1 MGFDW
6 KMFAADFLTEV
17 TEDIEERQD
26 EAKDYLKEQKAAAD
40 RNAQLINQRD
50 QKAQAAVSYGRM
62 AENLGASRSQIRTAM
77 ASGMTG
83 VKDLYDKLQKVANQ
97 KGVKRLGVDDIEAV
111 VSMPNIPMVNE
122 SLADMSLEEF
132 AKRTYGVTPIAT
144 TKPEEKEYSMLA
156 SMFGYDAK
164 QRAEK
169 KLQETEYMGGL
180 SVADINALS
189 RESEFRKLIPG
200 ATMTFTE
207 IDYFTPNEALTF
219 STKLSKA
226 MSDATDGEDAEA
238 YIKAKVRAAGKDP
251 KARAE
256 ADKKARAFL
265 KGKAAKPLI
274 EYFADTYQHGGFFD
288 NRLVTK
294 QIEDIMGSAYLND
307 LMEVY
312 GLETETDELSEPSEE
327 TPSTTNNIVKEPII
341 KIEETLRKEP
351 EITEEEDPILK
362 AAPSL
367 SDEGKA
373 IVEQALSGQLIKGYT
388 SEYTREQWDNMS
400 RKERKERGLPE
411 SRLGIV
417 GFDFKEDIDEMLE
430 KPLRNLNIKRNLDR
444 DKEYKIV
451 IKGRG
456 TYTVT
461 GDQLSTMDDAAFTMP
476 YKPAVEIY
484 EYEEGDQK
492 AKKITQRILERYQS
506 EFKEE
511 LEKEDSLGPDNP
523 NM

>member
-17 TEDIEERQD
+17 TEDIEERQT
-26 EAKDYLKEQKAAAD
+26 EAKDYAKEQKAAAE

-50 QKAQAAVSYGRM
+50 QKAKAAAQYGKM
-62 AENLGASRSQIRTAM
+62 AENLGASPAQIRTAM

-83 VKDLYDKLQKVANQ
+83 VADLYKKLQEVANS

-111 VSMPNIPMVNE
+111 ISMPNIPTVNE
-122 SLADMSLEEF
+122 SLADMSLEDF

-189 RESEFRKLIPG
+189 RQSEYQSLIPG

-207 IDYFTPNEALTF
+207 IDYFTPDEALTF

-226 MSDATDGEDAEA
+226 MSDATDGDDAEA
-238 YIKAKVRAAGKDP
+238 YIKAKVRAAGADP

-265 KGKAAKPLI
+265 KAKAAKPLI

-288 NRLVTK
+288 NRLVIK
-294 QIEDIMGSAYLND
+294 QIEDTMGSPFLND

-312 GLETETDELSEPSEE
+312 GLETETDEPSEE
-327 TPSTTNNIVKEPII
+327 TISTTDNVIEEPTIT
-341 KIEETLRKEP
+341 IEETLRKEP

-388 SEYTREQWDNMS
+388 SEYTRDQWDNMS
-400 RKERKERGLPE
+400 RKERKERDLPE
-411 SRLGIV
+411 TRLGIV

-430 KPLRNLNIKRNLDR
+430 KPLNNLNIKRNLES
-444 DKEYKIV
+444 DKEYKIK

-456 TYTVT
+456 VFTVT
-461 GDQLSTMDDAAFTMP
+461 GEQLASMDDSAFTMP
-476 YKPAVEIY
+476 YKPAIEIY
-484 EYEEGDQK
+484 EYEEGEEK
-492 AKKITQRILERYQS
+492 ARKLTTRILERYQVG
-506 EFKEE
+506 E
-511 LEKEDSLGPDNP
+511 
-523 NM
+523 

>member
-17 TEDIEERQD
+17 TEDIEERQT
-26 EAKDYLKEQKAAAD
+26 EAKDYAKEQKAAAD

-50 QKAQAAVSYGRM
+50 QKAKAAAQYGKM
-62 AENLGASRSQIRTAM
+62 AENLGASPAQIRTAM

-83 VKDLYDKLQKVANQ
+83 VADLYKKLQEVANS

-111 VSMPNIPMVNE
+111 ISMPNIPMVNE
-122 SLADMSLEEF
+122 SLADMSLEDF

-144 TKPEEKEYSMLA
+144 TKPEEKEYGMLA

-189 RESEFRKLIPG
+189 RQSEYQSLIPG

-207 IDYFTPNEALTF
+207 IDYFTPDEALSF
-219 STKLSKA
+219 SSKLSKA
-226 MSDATDGEDAEA
+226 MSDATDGDDAKA
-238 YIKAKVRAAGKDP
+238 YIKAKVRAAGADP

-265 KGKAAKPLI
+265 KAKAAKPLI

-288 NRLVTK
+288 NRLVIK
-294 QIEDIMGSAYLND
+294 QIEDTMGSPFLND

-312 GLETETDELSEPSEE
+312 GLETETDEPSEE
-327 TPSTTNNIVKEPII
+327 TTSTTNNIVKEPII
-341 KIEETLRKEP
+341 TIEETLRKEP
-351 EITEEEDPILK
+351 EITEEEDPTLK

-388 SEYTREQWDNMS
+388 SEYTRDQWDNMS
-400 RKERKERGLPE
+400 RKERKERDLPE
-411 SRLGIV
+411 TRLGIV

-430 KPLRNLNIKRNLDR
+430 KPLNNLNIKRNLES
-444 DKEYKIV
+444 DKEYKIK

-456 TYTVT
+456 VFTVT
-461 GDQLSTMDDAAFTMP
+461 GEQLASMDDSAFTMP
-476 YKPAVEIY
+476 YKPAIEIY
-484 EYEEGDQK
+484 EYEEGEEK
-492 AKKITQRILERYQS
+492 ARKLTTRILERYQVG
-506 EFKEE
+506 E
-511 LEKEDSLGPDNP
+511 
-523 NM
+523 

>member
-1 MGFDW
+1 
-6 KMFAADFLTEV
+6 MFAADFLTEV
-17 TEDIEERQD
+17 TEDIEERQT
-26 EAKDYLKEQKAAAD
+26 EAKDYAKEQKAAAD

-50 QKAQAAVSYGRM
+50 QKAKAAAQYGKM
-62 AENLGASRSQIRTAM
+62 AENLGASPAQIRTAM

-83 VKDLYDKLQKVANQ
+83 VADLYKKLQEVANS

-111 VSMPNIPMVNE
+111 ISMPNIPMVNE
-122 SLADMSLEEF
+122 SLADMSLEDF

-144 TKPEEKEYSMLA
+144 TKPEEKEYGMLA

-189 RESEFRKLIPG
+189 RQSEYQSLIPG

-207 IDYFTPNEALTF
+207 IDYFTPDEALTF

-226 MSDATDGEDAEA
+226 MSDATDGDDAKA
-238 YIKAKVRAAGKDP
+238 YIKAKVRAAGADP

-265 KGKAAKPLI
+265 KAKAAKPLI

-288 NRLVTK
+288 NRLVIK
-294 QIEDIMGSAYLND
+294 QIEDTMGSPFLND

-312 GLETETDELSEPSEE
+312 GLETETDEPSEE
-327 TPSTTNNIVKEPII
+327 TTSTTDNVIEEPTIT
-341 KIEETLRKEP
+341 IEETLRKEP

-388 SEYTREQWDNMS
+388 SEYTRDQWDNMS
-400 RKERKERGLPE
+400 RKERKERDLPE
-411 SRLGIV
+411 TRLGIV

-430 KPLRNLNIKRNLDR
+430 KPLNNLNIKRNLES
-444 DKEYKIV
+444 DKEYKIK

-456 TYTVT
+456 VFTVT
-461 GDQLSTMDDAAFTMP
+461 GEQLASMDDSAFTMP
-476 YKPAVEIY
+476 YKPAIEIY
-484 EYEEGDQK
+484 EYEEGEEK
-492 AKKITQRILERYQS
+492 ARKLTTRILERYQVG
-506 EFKEE
+506 E
-511 LEKEDSLGPDNP
+511 
-523 NM
+523 

>member
-17 TEDIEERQD
+17 TEDIEERQT
-26 EAKDYLKEQKAAAD
+26 EAKDYAKEQKAAAE

-50 QKAQAAVSYGRM
+50 MKAKAAAQYGKM
-62 AENLGASRSQIRTAM
+62 AENLGASPAQIRTAM

-83 VKDLYDKLQKVANQ
+83 VADLYNKLQEVANS

-111 VSMPNIPMVNE
+111 ISMPNIPMVNE
-122 SLADMSLEEF
+122 SLADMSLEDF
-132 AKRTYGVTPIAT
+132 AKRTYGVQPLSVE
-144 TKPEEKEYSMLA
+144 KPEEKEYSMLA

-189 RESEFRKLIPG
+189 RQSEYQSLIPG

-207 IDYFTPNEALTF
+207 IDYFTPDEALTF

-226 MSDATDGEDAEA
+226 MSDATDGDDAEA
-238 YIKAKVRAAGKDP
+238 YIKAKVRAAGADAQ
-251 KARAE
+251 ARAE
-256 ADKKARAFL
+256 ADRKARAFL
-265 KGKAAKPLI
+265 RAKAAKPLI

-288 NRLVTK
+288 NRLVTQ
-294 QIEDIMGSAYLND
+294 QIEDTMGSAFLND

-312 GLETETDELSEPSEE
+312 GLETETDEPTEE
-327 TPSTTNNIVKEPII
+327 TISSTNNISEEPTIQ
-341 KIEETLRKEP
+341 IEETLRQEP
-351 EITEEEDPILK
+351 IVVDPEAEEDQTLK

-388 SEYTREQWDNMS
+388 AEYTRDQWDNMS

-411 SRLGIV
+411 SRLGVV

-430 KPLRNLNIKRNLDR
+430 KPLTNLNIKRNLDR
-444 DKEYKIV
+444 DKEYKIK

-456 TYTVT
+456 AFTVT

-476 YKPAVEIY
+476 YKPAIEIY
-484 EYEEGDQK
+484 EYEEGDKK
-492 AKKITQRILERYQS
+492 AKKITQRILERYQR

>member
-17 TEDIEERQD
+17 TEDIEERQT

-50 QKAQAAVSYGRM
+50 QKAKAAAQYGKM
-62 AENLGASRSQIRTAM
+62 AENLGASPAQIRTAM

-83 VKDLYDKLQKVANQ
+83 VADLYKKLQEVANS

-111 VSMPNIPMVNE
+111 ISMPNIPTVNE
-122 SLADMSLEEF
+122 SLADMSLEDF

-144 TKPEEKEYSMLA
+144 TKPEEKDYSMLA
-156 SMFGYDAK
+156 SMFGYDSK

-189 RESEFRKLIPG
+189 RQSEYQSLIPG

-207 IDYFTPNEALTF
+207 IDYFTPDEALTF

-226 MSDATDGEDAEA
+226 MSDATDGDDAEA
-238 YIKAKVRAAGKDP
+238 YIKAKVRAAGADP
-251 KARAE
+251 KARAD

-265 KGKAAKPLI
+265 KAKAAKPLI

-288 NRLVTK
+288 NRLVIK
-294 QIEDIMGSAYLND
+294 QIEDTMGSPFLND

-312 GLETETDELSEPSEE
+312 GLETETDETSEE
-327 TPSTTNNIVKEPII
+327 TPSSTNNIIEEPTIT
-341 KIEETLRKEP
+341 IEETLRKEP
-351 EITEEEDPILK
+351 EITEEEDPTLK

-388 SEYTREQWDNMS
+388 SEYTRDQWDNMS
-400 RKERKERGLPE
+400 RKERKERNLPE
-411 SRLGIV
+411 TRLGIV

-430 KPLRNLNIKRNLDR
+430 KPLNNLNIKRNLDN
-444 DKEYKIV
+444 DKEYKIK

-456 TYTVT
+456 VFTVT
-461 GDQLSTMDDAAFTMP
+461 GEQLASMDDSAFTMP
-476 YKPAVEIY
+476 YKPAIEIY
-484 EYEEGDQK
+484 EYEEGEEK
-492 AKKITQRILERYQS
+492 ARKLTTRILERYQVG
-506 EFKEE
+506 E
-511 LEKEDSLGPDNP
+511 
-523 NM
+523 

>member
-50 QKAQAAVSYGRM
+50 QKAKAAAQYGKM
-62 AENLGASRSQIRTAM
+62 AENLGASPAQIRTAM

-83 VKDLYDKLQKVANQ
+83 VADLYKKLQEVANS

-111 VSMPNIPMVNE
+111 ISMPNIPTVNE
-122 SLADMSLEEF
+122 SLADMSLEDF

-144 TKPEEKEYSMLA
+144 TKPEEKDYSMLA
-156 SMFGYDAK
+156 SMFGYDSK

-189 RESEFRKLIPG
+189 RQSEYQSLIPG

-207 IDYFTPNEALTF
+207 IDYFTPDEALTF

-226 MSDATDGEDAEA
+226 MSDATDGDDAEA
-238 YIKAKVRAAGKDP
+238 YIKAKVRAAGADP
-251 KARAE
+251 KARAD

-265 KGKAAKPLI
+265 KAKAAKPLI

-288 NRLVTK
+288 NRLVIK
-294 QIEDIMGSAYLND
+294 QIEDTMGSSFLND

-312 GLETETDELSEPSEE
+312 GLETETDETSEE
-327 TPSTTNNIVKEPII
+327 TTSTTNNIIEEPTIT
-341 KIEETLRKEP
+341 IEETLRKEP
-351 EITEEEDPILK
+351 EITEEEDPTLK

-388 SEYTREQWDNMS
+388 SEYTRDQWDNMS
-400 RKERKERGLPE
+400 RKERKERNLPE
-411 SRLGIV
+411 TRLGIV

-430 KPLRNLNIKRNLDR
+430 KPLNNLNIKRNLDN
-444 DKEYKIV
+444 DKEYKIK

-456 TYTVT
+456 VFTVT
-461 GDQLSTMDDAAFTMP
+461 GEQLASMDDSAFTMP
-476 YKPAVEIY
+476 YKPAIEIY
-484 EYEEGDQK
+484 EYEEGEEK
-492 AKKITQRILERYQS
+492 ARKLTTRILERYQVG
-506 EFKEE
+506 E
-511 LEKEDSLGPDNP
+511 
-523 NM
+523 

>member
-17 TEDIEERQD
+17 TEDIEERQT
-26 EAKDYLKEQKAAAD
+26 EAKDYAKEQKAAAE

-50 QKAQAAVSYGRM
+50 QKAKAAAQYGKM
-62 AENLGASRSQIRTAM
+62 AENLGASPAQIRTAM

-83 VKDLYDKLQKVANQ
+83 VADLYKKLQEVANS

-111 VSMPNIPMVNE
+111 ISMPNIPMVNE
-122 SLADMSLEEF
+122 SLADMSLEDF

-189 RESEFRKLIPG
+189 RQAEYQSLIPG

-207 IDYFTPNEALTF
+207 IDYFTPDEALTF

-226 MSDATDGEDAEA
+226 MSDATDGDDAEA
-238 YIKAKVRAAGKDP
+238 YIKAKVRAAGADP
-251 KARAE
+251 KARAD

-265 KGKAAKPLI
+265 KAKAAKPLI

-288 NRLVTK
+288 NRLVIK
-294 QIEDIMGSAYLND
+294 QIEDTMGSPFLND

-312 GLETETDELSEPSEE
+312 GLETETDEPTEE
-327 TPSTTNNIVKEPII
+327 TISTTDNVIEEPTIT
-341 KIEETLRKEP
+341 IEETLRKEP
-351 EITEEEDPILK
+351 EITEEEDPTLK

-388 SEYTREQWDNMS
+388 SEYTRDQWDNMS
-400 RKERKERGLPE
+400 RKERKERNLPE
-411 SRLGIV
+411 TRLGIV

-430 KPLRNLNIKRNLDR
+430 KPLNNLNIKRNLDN
-444 DKEYKIV
+444 DKEYKIK

-456 TYTVT
+456 VFTVT
-461 GDQLSTMDDAAFTMP
+461 GEQLASMDDSAFTMP
-476 YKPAVEIY
+476 YKPAIEIY
-484 EYEEGDQK
+484 EYEEGEEK
-492 AKKITQRILERYQS
+492 ARKLTTRILERYQVG
-506 EFKEE
+506 E
-511 LEKEDSLGPDNP
+511 
-523 NM
+523 

>member
-50 QKAQAAVSYGRM
+50 QKAKAAAQYGKM
-62 AENLGASRSQIRTAM
+62 AENLGASPAQIRTAM

-83 VKDLYDKLQKVANQ
+83 VADLYKKLQEVANS

-111 VSMPNIPMVNE
+111 ISMPNIPTVNE
-122 SLADMSLEEF
+122 SLADMSLEDF

-144 TKPEEKEYSMLA
+144 TKPEEKDYSMLA
-156 SMFGYDAK
+156 SMFGYDSK

-189 RESEFRKLIPG
+189 RQSEYQSLIPG

-207 IDYFTPNEALTF
+207 IDYFTPDEALTF

-226 MSDATDGEDAEA
+226 MSDATDGDDAEA
-238 YIKAKVRAAGKDP
+238 YIKAKVRAAGADP
-251 KARAE
+251 KARAD

-265 KGKAAKPLI
+265 KAKAAKPLI

-288 NRLVTK
+288 NRLVIK
-294 QIEDIMGSAYLND
+294 QIEDTMGSPFLND

-312 GLETETDELSEPSEE
+312 GLETETDEPTEE
-327 TPSTTNNIVKEPII
+327 TISTTDNVIEEPTIT
-341 KIEETLRKEP
+341 IEETLRKEP
-351 EITEEEDPILK
+351 EITEEEDPTLK

-388 SEYTREQWDNMS
+388 SEYTRDQWDNMS
-400 RKERKERGLPE
+400 RKERKERNLPE
-411 SRLGIV
+411 TRLGIV

-430 KPLRNLNIKRNLDR
+430 KPLNNLNIKRNLDN
-444 DKEYKIV
+444 DKEYKIK

-456 TYTVT
+456 VFTVT
-461 GDQLSTMDDAAFTMP
+461 GEQLASMDDSAFTMP
-476 YKPAVEIY
+476 YKPAIEIY
-484 EYEEGDQK
+484 EYEEGEEK
-492 AKKITQRILERYQS
+492 ARKLTTRILERYQVG
-506 EFKEE
+506 E
-511 LEKEDSLGPDNP
+511 
-523 NM
+523 

>member
-17 TEDIEERQD
+17 TEDIEERQT
-26 EAKDYLKEQKAAAD
+26 EAKDYAKEQKAAAD

-50 QKAQAAVSYGRM
+50 QKAKAAAQYGKM
-62 AENLGASRSQIRTAM
+62 AENLGASPAQIRTAM

-83 VKDLYDKLQKVANQ
+83 VADLYKKLQEVANS

-111 VSMPNIPMVNE
+111 ISMPNIPMVNE
-122 SLADMSLEEF
+122 SLADMSLEDF

-144 TKPEEKEYSMLA
+144 TKPEEKEYGMLA

-189 RESEFRKLIPG
+189 RQSEYQSLIPG

-207 IDYFTPNEALTF
+207 IDYFTPDEALTF

-226 MSDATDGEDAEA
+226 MSDATDGDDAEA
-238 YIKAKVRAAGKDP
+238 YIKAKVRAAGADP

-265 KGKAAKPLI
+265 KAKAAKPLI

-288 NRLVTK
+288 NRLVIK
-294 QIEDIMGSAYLND
+294 QIEDTMGSPFLND

-312 GLETETDELSEPSEE
+312 GLETETDEPSEE
-327 TPSTTNNIVKEPII
+327 TTSTTNNIVKEPII
-341 KIEETLRKEP
+341 TIEETLRKEP
-351 EITEEEDPILK
+351 EITEEEDPTLK

-388 SEYTREQWDNMS
+388 AEYTRDQWDNMS
-400 RKERKERGLPE
+400 RKERKERDLPE
-411 SRLGIV
+411 TRLGIV

-430 KPLRNLNIKRNLDR
+430 KPLNNLNIKRNLES
-444 DKEYKIV
+444 DKEYKIK

-456 TYTVT
+456 VFTVT
-461 GDQLSTMDDAAFTMP
+461 GEQLASMDDSAFTMP
-476 YKPAVEIY
+476 YKPAIEIY
-484 EYEEGDQK
+484 EYEEGEEK
-492 AKKITQRILERYQS
+492 ARKLTTRILERYQVG
-506 EFKEE
+506 E
-511 LEKEDSLGPDNP
+511 
-523 NM
+523 

>member
-17 TEDIEERQD
+17 TEDIEERQT
-26 EAKDYLKEQKAAAD
+26 EAKDYAKEQKAAAD

-50 QKAQAAVSYGRM
+50 QKAKAAAQYGKM
-62 AENLGASRSQIRTAM
+62 AENLGASPAQIRTAM

-83 VKDLYDKLQKVANQ
+83 VADLYKKLQEVANS

-111 VSMPNIPMVNE
+111 ISMPNIPMVNE
-122 SLADMSLEEF
+122 SLADMSLEDF

-144 TKPEEKEYSMLA
+144 TKPEEKEYGMLA

-180 SVADINALS
+180 SVADVNALS
-189 RESEFRKLIPG
+189 RQSEYQSLIPG

-207 IDYFTPNEALTF
+207 IDYFTPDQALTF

-226 MSDATDGEDAEA
+226 MSDATDGDDAEA
-238 YIKAKVRAAGKDP
+238 YIKAKVRAAGADP

-265 KGKAAKPLI
+265 KAKAAKPLI

-288 NRLVTK
+288 NRLVIK
-294 QIEDIMGSAYLND
+294 QIEDTMGSPFLND

-312 GLETETDELSEPSEE
+312 GLETETDETSEE
-327 TPSTTNNIVKEPII
+327 TSSTTNNIVKEPII

-351 EITEEEDPILK
+351 EITEEDPILK

-388 SEYTREQWDNMS
+388 SEYTRDQWDNMS
-400 RKERKERGLPE
+400 RKERKERDLPE
-411 SRLGIV
+411 TRLGIV

-430 KPLRNLNIKRNLDR
+430 KPLNNLNIKRNLES
-444 DKEYKIV
+444 DKEYKIK

-456 TYTVT
+456 VFTVT
-461 GDQLSTMDDAAFTMP
+461 GEQLASMDDSAFTMP
-476 YKPAVEIY
+476 YKPAIEIY
-484 EYEEGDQK
+484 EYEEGEEK
-492 AKKITQRILERYQS
+492 ARKLTTRILERYQVG
-506 EFKEE
+506 E
-511 LEKEDSLGPDNP
+511 
-523 NM
+523 

>member
-17 TEDIEERQD
+17 TEDIEERQT
-26 EAKDYLKEQKAAAD
+26 EAKDYLKEQKAAAE

-50 QKAQAAVSYGRM
+50 QKAKAAAQYGKM
-62 AENLGASRSQIRTAM
+62 AENLGASPAQIRTAM

-83 VKDLYDKLQKVANQ
+83 VADLYKKLQEVANS

-111 VSMPNIPMVNE
+111 ISMPNIPTVNE
-122 SLADMSLEEF
+122 SLADMSLEDF

-144 TKPEEKEYSMLA
+144 TKPEEKDYSMLA
-156 SMFGYDAK
+156 SMFGYDSK

-189 RESEFRKLIPG
+189 RQSEYQSLIPG

-207 IDYFTPNEALTF
+207 IDYFTPDEALTF

-226 MSDATDGEDAEA
+226 MSDATDGDDAEA
-238 YIKAKVRAAGKDP
+238 YIKAKVRAAGADP
-251 KARAE
+251 KARAD

-265 KGKAAKPLI
+265 KAKAAKPLI

-288 NRLVTK
+288 NRLVIK
-294 QIEDIMGSAYLND
+294 QIEDTMGSPFLND

-312 GLETETDELSEPSEE
+312 GLETETDETSEE
-327 TPSTTNNIVKEPII
+327 TPSSTNNIIEEPTIT
-341 KIEETLRKEP
+341 IEETLRKEP
-351 EITEEEDPILK
+351 EITEEEDPTLK

-388 SEYTREQWDNMS
+388 SEYTRDQWDNMS
-400 RKERKERGLPE
+400 RKERKERNLPE
-411 SRLGIV
+411 TRLGIV

-430 KPLRNLNIKRNLDR
+430 KPLNNLNIKRNLDN
-444 DKEYKIV
+444 DKEYKIK

-456 TYTVT
+456 VFTVT
-461 GDQLSTMDDAAFTMP
+461 GEQLASMDDSAFTMP
-476 YKPAVEIY
+476 YKPAIEIY
-484 EYEEGDQK
+484 EYEEGEEK
-492 AKKITQRILERYQS
+492 ARKLTTRILERYQVG
-506 EFKEE
+506 E
-511 LEKEDSLGPDNP
+511 
-523 NM
+523 

>member
-26 EAKDYLKEQKAAAD
+26 EAKDYLKEQKAAAE

-50 QKAQAAVSYGRM
+50 QKAKAAAQYGKM
-62 AENLGASRSQIRTAM
+62 AENLGASQAQIRTAM

-83 VKDLYDKLQKVANQ
+83 VADLYKKLQEVANQ
-97 KGVKRLGVDDIEAV
+97 KGVKRLGVDDIEAI
-111 VSMPNIPMVNE
+111 VSMPNIPVVNE
-122 SLADMSLEEF
+122 SLADMSLEDF

-144 TKPEEKEYSMLA
+144 TKPEEKEYSTLA

-180 SVADINALS
+180 SVADINKLA
-189 RESEFRKLIPG
+189 RQSEYQSLIPG

-207 IDYFTPNEALTF
+207 IDYFTPDEALSF
-219 STKLSKA
+219 STKLSKVL
-226 MSDATDGEDAEA
+226 SDATDGDDAEA
-238 YIKAKVRAAGKDP
+238 YIKAKVRAAGADP

-265 KGKAAKPLI
+265 RAKAAKPLI
-274 EYFADTYQHGGFFD
+274 EYFANTYQHGGFFD
-288 NRLVTK
+288 NRLVTQ
-294 QIEDIMGSAYLND
+294 QIEDTMGSAFLSD

-312 GLETETDELSEPSEE
+312 GLETETDEPSEPSEE
-327 TPSTTNNIVKEPII
+327 TLSTTNNVAEEPPI
-341 KIEETLRKEP
+341 KIEETLRQEP
-351 EITEEEDPILK
+351 VVVDPEAEEDPTLK
-362 AAPSL
+362 PAPSL

-388 SEYTREQWDNMS
+388 AEYTRDQWDNMS

-411 SRLGIV
+411 SKLGLV

-430 KPLRNLNIKRNLDR
+430 KPLNNLNIKRNLDSN
-444 DKEYKIV
+444 KEYKIK

-456 TYTVT
+456 TFTVT
-461 GDQLSTMDDAAFTMP
+461 GDQLASMDDAAFTMP
-476 YKPAVEIY
+476 YKPAIEIY
-484 EYEEGDQK
+484 EYEEGEEK
-492 AKKITQRILERYQS
+492 ARKITTRILERYQVG
-506 EFKEE
+506 E
-511 LEKEDSLGPDNP
+511 
-523 NM
+523 

>member
-17 TEDIEERQD
+17 TEDIEERQE
-26 EAKDYLKEQKAAAD
+26 EAKLYEKEQKAAAE
-40 RNAQLINQRD
+40 RNAQLISQRD
-50 QKAQAAVSYGRM
+50 TKAKAAAQYGKM
-62 AENLGASRSQIRTAM
+62 AENLGASQAQIRTAM

-83 VKDLYDKLQKVANQ
+83 VKDLYDKLQEVANQ
-97 KGVKRLGVDDIEAV
+97 KGVKRLGVDDIEAI
-111 VSMPNIPMVNE
+111 VSMPNIPTVNE
-122 SLADMSLEEF
+122 SLADMSLEDF
-132 AKRTYGVTPIAT
+132 AKRTYGVQPIT
-144 TKPEEKEYSMLA
+144 TEKPEEKEMSLLA

-164 QRAEK
+164 QRAEQ
-169 KLQETEYMGGL
+169 KLAKTEYMGGL
-180 SVADINALS
+180 SVADINKLA
-189 RESEFRKLIPG
+189 RQSEYQSLIPG

-207 IDYFTPNEALTF
+207 IDYFTPDEALSF
-219 STKLSKA
+219 STKLTKA
-226 MSDATDGEDAEA
+226 MSDATDGDDAEA
-238 YIKAKVRAAGKDP
+238 YIKAKVRAAGADP

-265 KGKAAKPLI
+265 RAKAAKPLI

-288 NRLVTK
+288 NRLVIK
-294 QIEDIMGSAYLND
+294 QIEDTMGSAFLKD

-312 GLETETDELSEPSEE
+312 GLETETDEPSEPSEE
-327 TPSTTNNIVKEPII
+327 TTVPTDLVVEEPVV

-351 EITEEEDPILK
+351 EVTPEEEIEDPVLK
-362 AAPSL
+362 PAEPL
-367 SDEGKA
+367 TDEGKA

-388 SEYTREQWDNMS
+388 AEYTRDQWDNMS

-430 KPLRNLNIKRNLDR
+430 KPLSNLNIKRNLER

-456 TYTVT
+456 TFTVT
-461 GDQLSTMDDAAFTMP
+461 GDQLATMDDAAFTMP
-476 YKPAVEIY
+476 YKPAIEIY
-484 EYEEGDQK
+484 EYEQGEDK
-492 AKKITQRILERYQS
+492 AKKITTRILERYQVG
-506 EFKEE
+506 E
-511 LEKEDSLGPDNP
+511 
-523 NM
+523 

>member
-17 TEDIEERQD
+17 TEDIEERQT
-26 EAKDYLKEQKAAAD
+26 EAKDYVKEQKAAAD

-50 QKAQAAVSYGRM
+50 MKAKAAAQYGKM
-62 AENLGASRSQIRTAM
+62 AENLGASPAQIRTAM

-83 VKDLYDKLQKVANQ
+83 VADLYKKLQEVANS

-111 VSMPNIPMVNE
+111 ISMPNIPTVNE
-122 SLADMSLEEF
+122 SLADMSLEDF

-144 TKPEEKEYSMLA
+144 TKPEEKDYSMLA
-156 SMFGYDAK
+156 SMFGYDSK

-189 RESEFRKLIPG
+189 RQSEYQSLIPG

-207 IDYFTPNEALTF
+207 IDYFTPDEALTF

-226 MSDATDGEDAEA
+226 MSDATDGDDAEA
-238 YIKAKVRAAGKDP
+238 YIKAKVRAAGADP
-251 KARAE
+251 KARAD

-265 KGKAAKPLI
+265 KAKAAKPLI

-288 NRLVTK
+288 NRLVIK
-294 QIEDIMGSAYLND
+294 QIEDTMGSAFLND

-312 GLETETDELSEPSEE
+312 GLETETDETSEE
-327 TPSTTNNIVKEPII
+327 TPSSTNNIIEEPTIT
-341 KIEETLRKEP
+341 IEETLRKEP
-351 EITEEEDPILK
+351 EITEEEDPTLK

-388 SEYTREQWDNMS
+388 SEYTRDQWDNMS
-400 RKERKERGLPE
+400 RKERKERNLPE
-411 SRLGIV
+411 TRLGIV

-430 KPLRNLNIKRNLDR
+430 KPLNNLNIKRNLDN
-444 DKEYKIV
+444 DKEYKIK

-456 TYTVT
+456 VFTVT
-461 GDQLSTMDDAAFTMP
+461 GEQLASMDDSAFTMP
-476 YKPAVEIY
+476 YKPAIEIY
-484 EYEEGDQK
+484 EYEEGEEK
-492 AKKITQRILERYQS
+492 ARKLTTRILERYQVG
-506 EFKEE
+506 E
-511 LEKEDSLGPDNP
+511 
-523 NM
+523 

>member
-50 QKAQAAVSYGRM
+50 QKAKAAAQYGKM
-62 AENLGASRSQIRTAM
+62 AENLGASPAQIRTAM

-83 VKDLYDKLQKVANQ
+83 VADLYKKLQEVANS

-111 VSMPNIPMVNE
+111 ISMPNIPTVNE
-122 SLADMSLEEF
+122 SLADMSLEDF

-144 TKPEEKEYSMLA
+144 TKPEEKDYSMLA
-156 SMFGYDAK
+156 SMFGYDSK

-189 RESEFRKLIPG
+189 RQSEYQSLIPG

-207 IDYFTPNEALTF
+207 IDYFTPDEALTF

-226 MSDATDGEDAEA
+226 MSDATDGDDAEA
-238 YIKAKVRAAGKDP
+238 YIKAKVRAAGADP
-251 KARAE
+251 KARAD

-265 KGKAAKPLI
+265 KAKAAKPLI

-288 NRLVTK
+288 NRLVIK
-294 QIEDIMGSAYLND
+294 QIEDTMGSSFLND

-312 GLETETDELSEPSEE
+312 GLETETDETSEE
-327 TPSTTNNIVKEPII
+327 TTSTTNNIIEEPTIT
-341 KIEETLRKEP
+341 IEETLRKEP
-351 EITEEEDPILK
+351 EITEEEDPTLK

-388 SEYTREQWDNMS
+388 SEYTRDQWDNMS
-400 RKERKERGLPE
+400 RKERKERNLPE
-411 SRLGIV
+411 TRLGIV

-430 KPLRNLNIKRNLDR
+430 KPLNNLNIKRNLDNN
-444 DKEYKIV
+444 KEYKIK

-456 TYTVT
+456 VFTVT
-461 GDQLSTMDDAAFTMP
+461 GEQLASMDDSAFTMP
-476 YKPAVEIY
+476 YKPAIEIY
-484 EYEEGDQK
+484 EYEEGEEK
-492 AKKITQRILERYQS
+492 ARKLTTRILERYQVG
-506 EFKEE
+506 E
-511 LEKEDSLGPDNP
+511 
-523 NM
+523 

>member
-17 TEDIEERQD
+17 TEDIEERQT
-26 EAKDYLKEQKAAAD
+26 EAKDYAKEQKAAAD

-50 QKAQAAVSYGRM
+50 QKAKAAAQYGKM
-62 AENLGASRSQIRTAM
+62 AENLGASPAQIRTAM

-83 VKDLYDKLQKVANQ
+83 VADLYKKLQEVANS

-111 VSMPNIPMVNE
+111 ISMPNIPMVNE
-122 SLADMSLEEF
+122 SLADMSLEDF

-144 TKPEEKEYSMLA
+144 TKPEEKEYGMLA

-189 RESEFRKLIPG
+189 RQSEYQSLIPG

-207 IDYFTPNEALTF
+207 IDYFTPDEALTF

-226 MSDATDGEDAEA
+226 MSDATDGDDAEA
-238 YIKAKVRAAGKDP
+238 YIKAKVRAAGADP

-265 KGKAAKPLI
+265 KAKAAKPLI

-288 NRLVTK
+288 NRLVIK
-294 QIEDIMGSAYLND
+294 QIEDTMGSPFLND

-312 GLETETDELSEPSEE
+312 GLETETDEPIEE
-327 TPSTTNNIVKEPII
+327 TISTTDDVIEEPTIT
-341 KIEETLRKEP
+341 IEETLRKEP
-351 EITEEEDPILK
+351 EITEEDPILK

-388 SEYTREQWDNMS
+388 SEYTRDQWEDNMS
-400 RKERKERGLPE
+400 RKERKERDLPE
-411 SRLGIV
+411 TRLGIV

-430 KPLRNLNIKRNLDR
+430 KPLNNLNIKRNLES
-444 DKEYKIV
+444 DKEYKIK

-456 TYTVT
+456 VFTVT
-461 GDQLSTMDDAAFTMP
+461 GEQLASMDDSAFTMP
-476 YKPAVEIY
+476 YKPAIEIY
-484 EYEEGDQK
+484 EYEEGEEK
-492 AKKITQRILERYQS
+492 ARKLTTRILERYQVG
-506 EFKEE
+506 E
-511 LEKEDSLGPDNP
+511 
-523 NM
+523 

>member
-1 MGFDW
+1 
-6 KMFAADFLTEV
+6 MFAADFLTEV
-17 TEDIEERQD
+17 TEDIEERQT
-26 EAKDYLKEQKAAAD
+26 EAKDYAKEQKAAAD

-50 QKAQAAVSYGRM
+50 QKAKAAAQYGKM
-62 AENLGASRSQIRTAM
+62 AENLGASPAQIRTAM

-83 VKDLYDKLQKVANQ
+83 VADLYKKLQEVANS

-111 VSMPNIPMVNE
+111 ISMPNIPMVNE
-122 SLADMSLEEF
+122 SLADMSLEDF

-144 TKPEEKEYSMLA
+144 TKPEEKEYGMLA

-189 RESEFRKLIPG
+189 RQSEYQSLIPG

-207 IDYFTPNEALTF
+207 IDYFTPDEALTF

-226 MSDATDGEDAEA
+226 MSDATDGDDAEA
-238 YIKAKVRAAGKDP
+238 YIKAKVRAAGADP
-251 KARAE
+251 KARAD

-265 KGKAAKPLI
+265 KAKAAKPLI

-288 NRLVTK
+288 NRLVIK
-294 QIEDIMGSAYLND
+294 QIEDTMGSPFLND

-312 GLETETDELSEPSEE
+312 GLETETDEPSEE
-327 TPSTTNNIVKEPII
+327 TTSTTDNVIEEPTIT
-341 KIEETLRKEP
+341 IEETLRKEP
-351 EITEEEDPILK
+351 EITEEEDPTLK

-388 SEYTREQWDNMS
+388 SEYTRDQWDNMS
-400 RKERKERGLPE
+400 RKERKERDLPE
-411 SRLGIV
+411 TRLGIV

-430 KPLRNLNIKRNLDR
+430 KPLNNLNIKRNLES
-444 DKEYKIV
+444 DKEYKIK

-456 TYTVT
+456 VFTVT
-461 GDQLSTMDDAAFTMP
+461 GEQLASMDDSAFTMP
-476 YKPAVEIY
+476 YKPAIEIY
-484 EYEEGDQK
+484 EYEEGEEK
-492 AKKITQRILERYQS
+492 ARKLTTRILERYQVG
-506 EFKEE
+506 E
-511 LEKEDSLGPDNP
+511 
-523 NM
+523 

>member
-50 QKAQAAVSYGRM
+50 QKAKAAAQYGKM
-62 AENLGASRSQIRTAM
+62 AENLGASPAQIRTAM

-83 VKDLYDKLQKVANQ
+83 VADLYNKLQEVANS

-111 VSMPNIPMVNE
+111 ISMPNIPTVNE
-122 SLADMSLEEF
+122 SLADMSLEDF

-144 TKPEEKEYSMLA
+144 TKPEEKDYSMLA
-156 SMFGYDAK
+156 SMFGYDSK

-189 RESEFRKLIPG
+189 RQSEYQSLIPG

-207 IDYFTPNEALTF
+207 IDYFTPDEALTF

-226 MSDATDGEDAEA
+226 MSDATDGDDAEA
-238 YIKAKVRAAGKDP
+238 YIKAKVRAAGADP
-251 KARAE
+251 KARAD

-265 KGKAAKPLI
+265 KAKAAKPLI

-288 NRLVTK
+288 NRLVIK
-294 QIEDIMGSAYLND
+294 QIEDTMGSAFLND

-312 GLETETDELSEPSEE
+312 GLETGTDETSEE
-327 TPSTTNNIVKEPII
+327 TPSSTNNIIEEPTIT
-341 KIEETLRKEP
+341 IEETLRKEP
-351 EITEEEDPILK
+351 EITEEEDPTLK

-388 SEYTREQWDNMS
+388 SEYTRDQWDNMS
-400 RKERKERGLPE
+400 RKERKERDLPE
-411 SRLGIV
+411 TRLGIV

-430 KPLRNLNIKRNLDR
+430 KPLNNLNIKRNLDN
-444 DKEYKIV
+444 DKEYKIK

-456 TYTVT
+456 VFTVT
-461 GDQLSTMDDAAFTMP
+461 GEQLASMDDSAFTMP
-476 YKPAVEIY
+476 YKPAIEIY
-484 EYEEGDQK
+484 EYEEGEEK
-492 AKKITQRILERYQS
+492 ARKLTTRILERYQVG
-506 EFKEE
+506 E
-511 LEKEDSLGPDNP
+511 
-523 NM
+523 

>member
-17 TEDIEERQD
+17 TEDIEERQT
-26 EAKDYLKEQKAAAD
+26 EAKDYAKEQKAAAD

-50 QKAQAAVSYGRM
+50 QKAKAAAQYGKM
-62 AENLGASRSQIRTAM
+62 AENLGASPAQIRTAM

-83 VKDLYDKLQKVANQ
+83 VADLYKKLQEVANS

-111 VSMPNIPMVNE
+111 ISMPNIPMVNE
-122 SLADMSLEEF
+122 SLADMSLEDF

-144 TKPEEKEYSMLA
+144 TKPEEKEYGMLA

-189 RESEFRKLIPG
+189 RQSEYQSLIPG

-207 IDYFTPNEALTF
+207 IDYFTPDEALTF

-226 MSDATDGEDAEA
+226 MSDATDGDDAEA
-238 YIKAKVRAAGKDP
+238 YIKAKVRAAGADP

-265 KGKAAKPLI
+265 KAKAAKPLI

-288 NRLVTK
+288 NRLVIK
-294 QIEDIMGSAYLND
+294 QIEDTMGSPFLND

-312 GLETETDELSEPSEE
+312 GLETETDEPSEE
-327 TPSTTNNIVKEPII
+327 TTSTTNNIVKEPII
-341 KIEETLRKEP
+341 TIEETLRKEP
-351 EITEEEDPILK
+351 EITEEEDPTLK

-388 SEYTREQWDNMS
+388 AEYTRDQWDNMS
-400 RKERKERGLPE
+400 RKERKERDLPE
-411 SRLGIV
+411 TRLGIV

-430 KPLRNLNIKRNLDR
+430 KPLNNLNIKRNLES
-444 DKEYKIV
+444 DKEYKIK

-456 TYTVT
+456 VFTVT
-461 GDQLSTMDDAAFTMP
+461 GDQLASMDDSAFTMP
-476 YKPAVEIY
+476 YKPAIEIY
-484 EYEEGDQK
+484 EYEEGEEK
-492 AKKITQRILERYQS
+492 ARKLTTRILERYQVG
-506 EFKEE
+506 E
-511 LEKEDSLGPDNP
+511 
-523 NM
+523 

>member
-17 TEDIEERQD
+17 TEDIEERQT

-50 QKAQAAVSYGRM
+50 QKAKAAAQYGKM
-62 AENLGASRSQIRTAM
+62 AENLGASQAQIRTAM

-83 VKDLYDKLQKVANQ
+83 VADLYKKLQEVANQ
-97 KGVKRLGVDDIEAV
+97 KGVKRLGVDDIEAI
-111 VSMPNIPMVNE
+111 VSMPNIPTVNE
-122 SLADMSLEEF
+122 SLADMSLEDF

-144 TKPEEKEYSMLA
+144 TKPEEKDYSMLA
-156 SMFGYDAK
+156 SMFGYDSK

-189 RESEFRKLIPG
+189 RQSEYQSLIPG

-207 IDYFTPNEALTF
+207 IDYFTPDEALTF

-226 MSDATDGEDAEA
+226 MSDATDGDDAEA
-238 YIKAKVRAAGKDP
+238 YIKAKVRAAGADP

-265 KGKAAKPLI
+265 KAKAAKPLI

-288 NRLVTK
+288 NRLVTQ
-294 QIEDIMGSAYLND
+294 QIEDTMGSAFLND

-312 GLETETDELSEPSEE
+312 GLETETDEPSEPSEE
-327 TPSTTNNIVKEPII
+327 TISTTDKVAEEPTIT
-341 KIEETLRKEP
+341 IEETLRQEP
-351 EITEEEDPILK
+351 EVAEEEDPTLK

-388 SEYTREQWDNMS
+388 AEYTRDQWDNMS
-400 RKERKERGLPE
+400 RKERRERNLPE

-430 KPLRNLNIKRNLDR
+430 KPLNNLNIKRNLDS
-444 DKEYKIV
+444 DKEYKIK

-456 TYTVT
+456 TFTVT
-461 GDQLSTMDDAAFTMP
+461 GDQLASMDDAAFTMP
-476 YKPAVEIY
+476 YKPAIEIY
-484 EYEEGDQK
+484 EYEDGEEK
-492 AKKITQRILERYQS
+492 ARKITTRILERYQVG
-506 EFKEE
+506 E
-511 LEKEDSLGPDNP
+511 
-523 NM
+523 

>member
-50 QKAQAAVSYGRM
+50 QKAKAAAQYGKM
-62 AENLGASRSQIRTAM
+62 AENLGASPAQIRTAM

-83 VKDLYDKLQKVANQ
+83 VADLYKKLQEVANS

-111 VSMPNIPMVNE
+111 ISMPNIPTVNE
-122 SLADMSLEEF
+122 SLADMSLEDF

-144 TKPEEKEYSMLA
+144 TKPEEKDYSMLA
-156 SMFGYDAK
+156 SMFGYDSK

-189 RESEFRKLIPG
+189 RQSEYQSLIPG

-207 IDYFTPNEALTF
+207 IDYFTPDEALTF

-226 MSDATDGEDAEA
+226 MSDATDGDDAEA
-238 YIKAKVRAAGKDP
+238 YIKAKVRAAGADP
-251 KARAE
+251 KARAD

-265 KGKAAKPLI
+265 KAKAAKPLI

-288 NRLVTK
+288 NRLVIK
-294 QIEDIMGSAYLND
+294 QIEDTMGSSFLND

-312 GLETETDELSEPSEE
+312 GLETETDETSEE
-327 TPSTTNNIVKEPII
+327 TPSSTNNIIEEPTIT
-341 KIEETLRKEP
+341 IEETLRKEP
-351 EITEEEDPILK
+351 EITEEEDPTLK

-388 SEYTREQWDNMS
+388 SEYTRDQWDNMS
-400 RKERKERGLPE
+400 RKERKERNLPE
-411 SRLGIV
+411 TRLGIV

-430 KPLRNLNIKRNLDR
+430 KPLNNLNIKRNLDNN
-444 DKEYKIV
+444 KEYKIK

-456 TYTVT
+456 VFTVT
-461 GDQLSTMDDAAFTMP
+461 GEQLASMDDSAFTMP
-476 YKPAVEIY
+476 YKPAIEIY
-484 EYEEGDQK
+484 EYEEGEEK
-492 AKKITQRILERYQS
+492 ARKLTTRILERYQVG
-506 EFKEE
+506 E
-511 LEKEDSLGPDNP
+511 
-523 NM
+523 